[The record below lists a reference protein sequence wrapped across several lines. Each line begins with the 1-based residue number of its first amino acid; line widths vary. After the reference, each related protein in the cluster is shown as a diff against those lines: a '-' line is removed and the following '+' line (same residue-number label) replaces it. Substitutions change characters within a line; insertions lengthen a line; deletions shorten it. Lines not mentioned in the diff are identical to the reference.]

1 VQLLSC
7 HHKYIGVFLIVMLG
21 LLDKDKA
28 SECFEGFRVLQGFEP
43 GDTWFQISVRV
54 AREIMKSHIISSAS
68 DKMAV
73 IFYGTVDPTW
83 VPQ

>member
-1 VQLLSC
+1 
-7 HHKYIGVFLIVMLG
+7 MLG
-21 LLDKDKA
+21 LLDNCKA
-28 SECFEGFRVLQGFEP
+28 SDCFKGDGVLQGFDP

-73 IFYGTVDPTW
+73 IFYGTVNPTW
-83 VPQ
+83 IL